1 MRAAALRVTVMSV
14 AALAAYINL
23 YRHQHR
29 GAVTLWN
36 EGRGAE
42 SGVQTVPL
50 TSVAAL
56 TLKLM
61 RAAALGSVPNRLNL
75 LTPHTTVKTC
85 SKTDSQDPNII
96 STKFRIF

>member
-1 MRAAALRVTVMSV
+1 MSV
-14 AALAAYINL
+14 AALDPCTIFHRL
-23 YRHQHR
+23 ERR

-42 SGVQTVPL
+42 SGFQTVPL
-50 TSVAAL
+50 TSAAAL